1 MKKKVQSLLQ
11 KILGFEN
18 YLYHFS
24 KFKIS
29 FFKMDS
35 YEPEFFEFMKLIP
48 DGDVLDIG
56 ANIGITTV
64 PLAKNCRYKV
74 HAIEPIPANC
84 AALKR
89 IVKHYKLDNVKVYE
103 IALGDAPGELKLVVP
118 VINNVR
124 MQGLSHAY
132 VEGQEGEWNS
142 GDIYKIPMWKLDD
155 IEDLWKQKIAAIK
168 IDVENFEFY
177 VLKGGKKLLQ
187 KNKPVIYCELWDNDM
202 RQPVMNLLKEIG
214 YAVKIFEGQKLI
226 DFTNQPGTN
235 FIFIH
240 NDN

>member
-18 YLYHFS
+18 YLYYFS
-24 KFKIS
+24 RFKIS

-35 YEPEFFEFMKLIP
+35 YEAEFFEFMNLIQE
-48 DGDVLDIG
+48 GDILDIG

-64 PLAKNCRYKV
+64 PLAKKSAYTV
-74 HAIEPIPANC
+74 HAFEPIPANGS
-84 AALKR
+84 ALKR
-89 IVKHYKLDNVKVYE
+89 VVKHYGLNNVKVYE
-103 IALGDAPGELKLVVP
+103 MALGEEPGELKLVVP

-132 VEGQEGEWNS
+132 VEGQDDEWNT
-142 GDIYKIPMWKLDD
+142 GDIYNIPMWKLDD
-155 IEDLWKQKIAAIK
+155 IEALWKQKIAAVK
-168 IDVENFEFY
+168 IDVENFEYY

-187 KNKPVIYCELWDNDM
+187 QNKPVIYCELWDNEM
-202 RQPVMNLLKEIG
+202 RPTVMSLLTEIG
-214 YAVKIFEGQKLI
+214 YRTKVFEGKNLV
-226 DFTNQPGTN
+226 DFTNQAGTN

-240 NDN
+240 SES